1 MNPKYTYLVELDI
14 FYNNSNLHFNILI
27 LLFIGEDNEYSGDE
41 IWLPC
46 SNGKLDRLAF
56 SSTNWFHYRSTTIT
70 HKITAI
76 CTVDDHSIWLGD
88 AKGQIHA
95 YS

>member
-1 MNPKYTYLVELDI
+1 LCFT
-14 FYNNSNLHFNILI
+14 
-27 LLFIGEDNEYSGDE
+27 GEDNENSGDE

-56 SSTNWFHYRSTTIT
+56 SITNWFHYRSTNVA

-76 CTVDDHSIWLGD
+76 CTVDQHSVWLGD
-88 AKGQIHA
+88 AEGQIHA

>member
-1 MNPKYTYLVELDI
+1 MKYLKI
-14 FYNNSNLHFNILI
+14 QFSCFA
-27 LLFIGEDNEYSGDE
+27 GEDNETSGDE

-56 SSTNWFHYRSTTIT
+56 SITNWFHYRSTNVA
-70 HKITAI
+70 HKITTI
-76 CTVDDHSIWLGD
+76 CTVDDYSVWLGD
-88 AKGQIHA
+88 VEGQIHA